1 MSEVTVELVRP
12 LPAWLLR
19 AVAGLL
25 GAATLL
31 VAFAGTRPHPLLV
44 AAFVALVVATVVVP
58 GLGLAA
64 LVVLAAG
71 TGVVAHDPP
80 ALGVVMV
87 LVLLVHLTLW
97 AGALAARTSWR
108 TRVELGVVVHGL
120 RDVAAVQVG
129 AQVLAVV
136 ATVLAGVT
144 LGDGDLWRAVALVAV
159 ITAAALLLPRQL

>member
-1 MSEVTVELVRP
+1 MSEVSVELVRP

-19 AVAGLL
+19 GVAGLL

-31 VAFAGTRPHPLLV
+31 VAFAGSRLHPLLV
-44 AAFVALVVATVVVP
+44 AAFVALVVATVVIP
-58 GLGLAA
+58 GLGLAG
-64 LVVLAAG
+64 LVALAAG
-71 TGVVAHDPP
+71 AGVVAHDPP
-80 ALGVVMV
+80 ALGVVML

-108 TRVELGVVVHGL
+108 TQVEAGVVTRRL
-120 RDVAAVQVG
+120 RDVATVQVG

-136 ATVLAGVT
+136 ATVLGGVA

-159 ITAAALLLPRQL
+159 IGASALLLPRRS